1 MTYLTSLCTIK
12 NDNLAEGGTDAS
24 ARCNESERVKKMKKT
39 RKMLSLILAVVML
52 CSVFAAATS
61 AFAANSG
68 PYSYE
73 LINDGKE
80 VKITAYNEN
89 KAILSIPSRIAGKP
103 VTVIGSYAFSRIGRL
118 KNVYLPLTVK
128 TIEDHAFYESD
139 RITFITI
146 PSNVRVIGDYAF
158 AGCGRLEWVS
168 ILNGTQSIGNYAF
181 SGCGRLGSIKLPRS
195 VRTVGDYAF
204 SGCGRLESA
213 SMKGVATI
221 GAGAFSACN
230 RLEKVH
236 FPKTLTNIGDRAF
249 WGDVR
254 LMKVYFDGNAPE
266 LGSNVFSL
274 IENNA
279 KLYHK
284 AGNKT
289 FQGGEWERFQ
299 EKTFLICLF

>member
-118 KNVYLPLTVK
+118 QNVYLPLTVK

-195 VRTVGDYAF
+195 
-204 SGCGRLESA
+204 CL
-213 SMKGVATI
+213 
-221 GAGAFSACN
+221 
-230 RLEKVH
+230 
-236 FPKTLTNIGDRAF
+236 
-249 WGDVR
+249 
-254 LMKVYFDGNAPE
+254 
-266 LGSNVFSL
+266 
-274 IENNA
+274 
-279 KLYHK
+279 LY
-284 AGNKT
+284 T
-289 FQGGEWERFQ
+289 SPSPRD
-299 EKTFLICLF
+299 TR

>member
-1 MTYLTSLCTIK
+1 
-12 NDNLAEGGTDAS
+12 
-24 ARCNESERVKKMKKT
+24 
-39 RKMLSLILAVVML
+39 MLSLILAVVML

-118 KNVYLPLTVK
+118 QNVYLPLTVK

-168 ILNGTQSIGNYAF
+168 ILTA
-181 SGCGRLGSIKLPRS
+181 RS
-195 VRTVGDYAF
+195 P
-204 SGCGRLESA
+204 SA
-213 SMKGVATI
+213 TTRSAAVAVW
-221 GAGAFSACN
+221 GALSCLGAF
-230 RLEKVH
+230 
-236 FPKTLTNIGDRAF
+236 
-249 WGDVR
+249 VR
-254 LMKVYFDGNAPE
+254 LATMRSADA
-266 LGSNVFSL
+266 
-274 IENNA
+274 A
-279 KLYHK
+279 
-284 AGNKT
+284 A
-289 FQGGEWERFQ
+289 
-299 EKTFLICLF
+299 

>member
-1 MTYLTSLCTIK
+1 
-12 NDNLAEGGTDAS
+12 
-24 ARCNESERVKKMKKT
+24 
-39 RKMLSLILAVVML
+39 MLSLILAVVML

-118 KNVYLPLTVK
+118 QNVYLPLTVK

-181 SGCGRLGSIKLPRS
+181 SGCGRLGSIRLPRS

-213 SMKGVATI
+213 S
-221 GAGAFSACN
+221 
-230 RLEKVH
+230 R
-236 FPKTLTNIGDRAF
+236 
-249 WGDVR
+249 
-254 LMKVYFDGNAPE
+254 
-266 LGSNVFSL
+266 
-274 IENNA
+274 
-279 KLYHK
+279 
-284 AGNKT
+284 
-289 FQGGEWERFQ
+289 
-299 EKTFLICLF
+299 